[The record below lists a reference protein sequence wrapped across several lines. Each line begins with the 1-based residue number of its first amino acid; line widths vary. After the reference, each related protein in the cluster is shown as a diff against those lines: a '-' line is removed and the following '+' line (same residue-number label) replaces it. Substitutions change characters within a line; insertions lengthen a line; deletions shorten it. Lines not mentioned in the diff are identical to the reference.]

1 MNRSKHSRAALA
13 GWLVVVGLL
22 GIIVGGGFQ
31 DGKEKYGVVDPRK
44 VVFDSKLFQEMSDR
58 VETERLARLTI
69 LQFMDTHRVLTED
82 QATRIRD
89 LEFKEDK
96 TDDDETELE
105 AIQQAVIAAAKD
117 FDRLSTIPNMT
128 DDERLLYQD
137 YTQRRNTTTGLGQQ
151 WGQEFE
157 RSFATIVDQADRE
170 ANDRAQAAVAAV
182 AKREGYT
189 IVFSSSA
196 VTYAAN
202 DITEAATAEAN
213 K

>member
-1 MNRSKHSRAALA
+1 MNRSKHSRATVA
-13 GWLVVVGLL
+13 GMLVVVGLL
-22 GIIVGGGFQ
+22 GIIVGSGFQ
-31 DGKEKYGVVDPRK
+31 DANEKYGVADVRK
-44 VVFDSKLFQEMSDR
+44 VVFNSKLYQEMSDR

-69 LQFMDTHRVLTED
+69 LEFLDTHRVLTEE

-89 LEFKEDK
+89 LELKEDK
-96 TDDDETELE
+96 TDDDKTELE
-105 AIQQAVIAAAKD
+105 SIQQTVIAAAKD

-137 YTQRRNTTTGLGQQ
+137 YTQRRSATTGLGQL
-151 WGQEFE
+151 WRQEFE
-157 RSFATIVDQADRE
+157 RSFAAIVEQADQE
-170 ANDRAQAAVAAV
+170 ANDRAQAAVATV

-189 IVFSSSA
+189 IVFSSTA

-202 DITEAATAEAN
+202 DLTEAATAEAN